1 VEVPKMGTSA
11 DEGRDPVVL
20 GRQSIGPVS
29 DPLSGRSGHN
39 ITGSSE
45 YWRLTML
52 ADSQAD

>member
-1 VEVPKMGTSA
+1 MGTSA